1 MKKLL
6 SEQGI
11 EKQDSPLSFSQ
22 EGLWILDNLDNDS
35 NAYNNSYS
43 LKMVG
48 SIDISYL
55 TKSINKIQERHEVL
69 RSRFSHHDKGMPTVF
84 IDDFKEIELP
94 VIDISQFENKD
105 NILEELLKEE
115 TKSILKLNEGRLARY
130 KYIKYSE
137 EISYLVLTVHHII
150 WDEWSIKIFSSELSN
165 FYGRLCQGKDLD
177 IPSLPNQYHDFVKRE
192 REYAQKDEY
201 LEKLACWTNS
211 LQDTPKTFKFIGDK
225 NLSKGNVSV
234 EDNKDIVKE
243 FLIPAEISRNLKLIS
258 KKNKST
264 LFMTLF
270 SLFSAVLK
278 RYTSQN
284 KFVIGVPI
292 ANRSSYEFENLIG
305 FFTNTLPINVDFL
318 GSDTFREFL
327 KNNRAGLLK
336 AYANQEVSVEK
347 IVETLQVERE
357 KTKAPLVQVSFVYH
371 SLSEKQDSSNDL
383 VTDITEIDSGISKFD
398 LTMAISELEH
408 DLVGEIRCKSTIL
421 SMGIVNKM
429 IDDVLRIAALISIDD
444 DILIDNL
451 VFDNGEYDK
460 VIYHFN
466 ETDSPY
472 ETNKCIHEFIEEQA
486 ELIPN
491 QIALVESDKQITYFE
506 LNEKANKLA
515 NYLLRKGINK
525 RSLVAITTSAS
536 IESLISILAVLKTG
550 GAYVPLDI
558 HSPSTRLEYIL
569 ADCKAPFLLVNKE
582 NENEFSFFNGQRIL
596 IDFGNEEIAKENVQ
610 NPQIEVFQNDL
621 AYVIYTSGSTGK
633 PKGVMVDHRAIVIL
647 GKGLNEEIIK
657 QHIHVERP
665 IRFTLNASLA
675 FDASIQQIQSLCY
688 GNEIYLISEKIKYD
702 PEKFVNYIKEHEID
716 ILDCTPSQ
724 LNMLIKAGILNANKT
739 KYPLITLIGGETIDQ
754 NMWSLLKTCK
764 EKHFYNVYGLTE
776 CGVDSTFEYINESL
790 IESNIGSPLPNKKIY
805 ILDKNMKPVRIGVPG
820 DIYIGGGGLAHGYLN
835 RPELTAKTFIPDP
848 FAHIPGSR
856 MYKTG
861 DLGLYTEEGK
871 IKFLGRS
878 DNQVQ
883 LKGYRVELSEIEA
896 TINEIPNVK
905 KSFVCIRQDKEPI
918 LVGYVEVTPE
928 KNISIQE
935 IRSFMESRIPYYM
948 IPVQFFHVKK
958 WPLTS
963 NGKLDRTKLMSLN
976 DKFILEE
983 DDVDITPIQQILIN
997 LWKGVLKID
1006 DIGIRDNFF
1015 ELGGHSLLGTQI
1027 ISKINK
1033 TFNLNLSLH
1042 SFFRNPTILGVSEEI
1057 ARSRNKNQNFKYSLI
1072 KRVENKPDKLPLSSA
1087 QQRLWFMNTLVP
1099 NKYIFNIPIF
1109 YELKGEV
1116 NILSLEKAIQFVI
1129 NRHEVLR
1136 TNFYAVKGELLQVLR
1151 DSAPF
1156 KLIVNKIDK
1165 YTSIEN
1171 ELESFMDKEAKHA
1184 FSLTNDLL
1192 IRGSIIQI
1200 NDSRCVLAL
1209 TFHHIIFDGWS
1220 LNIFMKE
1227 LSCFYNSLVSGEN
1240 IELNEL
1246 PIQYSDYTIWQNKEL
1261 SKEVW
1266 VKQLSY
1272 WKRKLGGTLPVMQ
1285 LPVDNSRLKVPSYKG
1300 SEEQLKLSK
1309 DILEKLKSFCVAQG
1323 TTLHMTLLSIFNV
1336 MLYKYTNQKDIMVGN
1351 FVAGRNKEEIE
1362 SLIGFFINTLVI
1374 RTDLSNNPSFI
1385 QLLEQVRENT
1395 LDAYENQ
1402 DIPFDMVVQEV
1413 KPDRTIDA
1421 SPLVRVMFIVQN
1433 IPKED
1438 LRFNGFEITQRRRP
1452 DDIVKYDLTVKYSE
1466 DGGKVVFEYST
1477 DLFSRQTIIGMTN
1490 CFQILLE
1497 TFLENPDKRVDD
1509 LTPIQNSKYLNDDK
1523 VTKAISDNSRTINE
1537 VFKELVK
1544 EHPLKTALVYKDS
1557 YLTYEELN
1565 NKSNQLARYLM
1576 KQGVTSNV
1584 PVAICVNRGGE
1595 YLIGILGVLK
1605 AGGAYVP
1612 LDPGYPRERLD
1623 FIIEDSQAQ
1632 LVLTTSDIAPTFT
1645 QGNVLLCM
1653 LDQQF
1658 DFTIHSSTNLEWKPK
1673 LDDLAYIIYTSGS
1686 TGQPKGVMVTH
1697 RNLLNLISWQQ
1708 LEYQISHEDRGTLI
1722 AGLGFDAA
1730 VWEIFPCLCSGA
1742 TLYIL
1747 EEEIRSNP
1755 VELQQWMTTNG
1766 ITIGFVPTPL
1776 VEPLLELDWSSNHT
1790 LKTMFTGGE
1799 RLAISKGYNIPFR
1812 LIDLYGPTEN
1822 TVVTTSK
1829 EVDVTEKRSE
1839 SSSIGK
1845 PIANVRTYIL
1855 DKNLKPVPIGV
1866 VGELCI
1872 SGSSLAVG
1880 YKGRPELTAEKFV
1893 ANPFSEQNGDRLYKT
1908 GDMAR
1913 YLPDGSIDFIGRKDN
1928 QVKIRGYRIELG
1940 EIEYA
1945 LKQHSNVKAALLLK
1959 SEDEDPK
1966 LIAYV
1971 IVNDKNNFFESGLK
1985 EYLQLKLPSFM
1996 IPFRI
2001 FALEKFPIN
2010 TNGKI
2015 DRNTLLNKL
2024 FHNSLVESTKI
2035 ELNTNIKTKS
2045 ILSQKPIEEEMIGI
2059 WKKEIGLDSVQLDD
2073 HFFKVGGHSL
2083 LLTKIMGVIQDRF
2096 NVQVSLR
2103 ALFETPT
2110 VKGMADQV
2118 REALN
2123 QKIPLTIEEEMI
2135 DIWKKEIGLDS
2146 VQLDDHFFKVGGHS
2160 LLLTKIMGAIQDRF
2174 NVQVSLRALF
2184 ETPTV
2189 KGMADQVREALNQ
2202 KIPLTIEE
2210 EMIDIWKKEIGLD
2223 SVQLDDHFFKVGG
2236 HSLLLTKIMGAIQD
2250 RFNVQ
2255 VSLRA
2260 LFETPTVKG
2269 MADQVREALNQK
2281 IPLTIEEE
2289 MIDIW
2294 KKEIGLDSVQLDDH
2308 FFKVGGH
2315 SLLLTKI
2322 MGAIQDRFNV
2332 QVSLRALFETPTVK
2346 EMADQVREALN
2357 QKIPLTIEEEMIDIW
2372 KKEIGLDSVQLDDH
2386 FFKVGGHSLL
2396 LTKIMG
2402 AIQDRFNVQV
2412 SLRALFET
2420 PTVRGMADQVRESR
2434 NDSLDEIGPKT
2445 INRYQIPL
2453 SYNQQRLWFMDRL
2466 TTEKAAYNV
2475 PILLDLH
2482 GKLDV
2487 QALNHSIN
2495 KVIERHEILRT
2506 YFKDGEKVV
2515 QVVEE
2520 ELRIETPVVNLMVL
2534 SGEERQHRIMTM
2546 KREEVHK
2553 PFNLEVGPLI
2563 RSLIIQETPNKYLFI
2578 LNIHHILVDGWSIKI
2593 LIEEIASFYISY
2605 VNKTEPNLPALPI
2618 QYGDYAAWQ
2627 RDWLEGHYLDK
2638 QLNYWKEKLNHS
2650 MSTLSLRT
2658 DYLRPKKLKHIGG
2671 KESIELSSEIVE
2683 AVRNLSHDK
2692 NVTSYMT
2699 FMAAFKVLLYC
2710 YTKQEDLSI
2719 GTLIGN
2725 RTKSELEHLIG
2736 FFVNTLVIRT
2746 KISESQ
2752 KFEDLLD
2759 DVRTTVLEAY
2769 ANQEVPFE
2777 KIVEEVQPKRTLG
2790 YSPLFQVLYTYE
2802 SNLKSNLKFGDVSV
2816 NPHPFDSDYT
2826 KFDLTLAVEDLKDK
2840 VKITM
2845 EYNSSLFNKE
2855 TIIRMLDDLRI
2866 IIKEIVAASKVS
2878 LKRLSTILDIESKY
2892 QETYPNK
2899 GENKQMISTKK
2910 QFKDPNMNEEKDLIP
2925 SNMLEVKMKTIWQEI
2940 LEVEEVKGTDN
2951 FFELGGHSLN
2961 ALQMISKL
2969 KKMYKVNIPVSYIFD
2984 NPSLTQFSSAVLLAI
2999 LSDIECS
3006 TGEEL

>member
-1 MKKLL
+1 MKKIL

-11 EKQDSPLSFSQ
+11 EKQGSPLSFSQ

-69 RSRFSHHDKGMPTVF
+69 RSRFSHHDKGMPKVF

-94 VIDISQFENKD
+94 VVDISQFENKD
-105 NILEELLKEE
+105 NILEDLLKEE

-137 EISYLVLTVHHII
+137 EVSYLVLTVHHII

-177 IPSLPNQYHDFVKRE
+177 VHSLPNQYHDFVKQE

-201 LEKLACWTNS
+201 LEKLAYWTNS
-211 LQDTPKTFKFIGDK
+211 LEDTPKTFKFIGDK

-243 FLIPAEISRNLKLIS
+243 FNIPAEISHNLKLIS

-284 KFVIGVPI
+284 EFVIGVPI

-371 SLSEKQDSSNDL
+371 SLSEKQDSSNEL

-398 LTMAISELEH
+398 LTMAISELEN
-408 DLVGEIRCKSTIL
+408 DLVGEIRCKSAIL
-421 SMGIVNKM
+421 SMGIVNKI

-460 VIYHFN
+460 VIYQFN

-472 ETNKCIHEFIEEQA
+472 ETKKCIHEFIEEQA

-506 LNEKANKLA
+506 LNEKSNKLA

-558 HSPSTRLEYIL
+558 HSPSTRAEYIL

-582 NENEFSFFNGQRIL
+582 NENEFPFFNGQRIL

-665 IRFTLNASLA
+665 IRLTLNASLA

-724 LNMLIKAGILNANKT
+724 LNMLIKAGILNAEKT

-790 IESNIGSPLPNKKIY
+790 IESNIGNPLPNKKIY
-805 ILDKNMKPVRIGVPG
+805 ILDENMKPVRIGVPG

-835 RPELTAKTFIPDP
+835 KPELTAKTFILDP

-918 LVGYVEVTPE
+918 LVGYIEVTAE

-935 IRSFMESRIPYYM
+935 IRGFMESRMPYYM

-963 NGKLDRTKLMSLN
+963 NGKLDRTKLLSLN

-997 LWKGVLKID
+997 LWKDVLKID

-1042 SFFRNPTILGVSEEI
+1042 TFFRNPTILGVSEEI

-1072 KRVENKPDKLPLSSA
+1072 ERVENKPDKLPLSSA
-1087 QQRLWFMNTLVP
+1087 QQRLWFMNTLVA

-1109 YELKGEV
+1109 YELKGKV
-1116 NILSLEKAIQFVI
+1116 DILSLEKAIQFVI

-1156 KLIVNKIDK
+1156 KLNVNKIDK

-1192 IRGSIIQI
+1192 IRGSVIQI
-1200 NDSRCVLAL
+1200 HDSRCVLAL

-1261 SKEVW
+1261 SKEAW

-1272 WKRKLGGTLPVMQ
+1272 WKRKLGGTLPMMQ
-1285 LPVDNSRLKVPSYKG
+1285 LPVDNSRSKVPSYKG
-1300 SEEQLKLSK
+1300 SEEQLILSK

-1336 MLYKYTNQKDIMVGN
+1336 MLYKYTNQKDIMIGN

-1395 LDAYENQ
+1395 LEAYENQ

-1452 DDIVKYDLTVKYSE
+1452 DDIAKYDLTVKYSE
-1466 DGGKVVFEYST
+1466 EGGKVVFEYST
-1477 DLFSRQTIIGMTN
+1477 DLFSRQTIIGMIN

-1497 TFLENPDKRVDD
+1497 TFLKNPDKRVDD
-1509 LTPIQNSKYLNDDK
+1509 LAPIQNSKYLNDHK
-1523 VTKAISDNSRTINE
+1523 VTEVICDNSRTINE
-1537 VFKELVK
+1537 IFGELVK
-1544 EHPLKTALVYKDS
+1544 ELPLKTALVYKDS

-1565 NKSNQLARYLM
+1565 NKSNQLAHYLM

-1584 PVAICVNRGGE
+1584 PVAICVNRGVE

-1632 LVLTTSDIAPTFT
+1632 LVLTTSDIAPTFN

-1658 DFTIHSSTNLEWKPK
+1658 DFTNHSSTNLEWKPK

-1755 VELQQWMTTNG
+1755 IELQQWMTTNG

-1799 RLAISKGYNIPFR
+1799 RLVISKGYNIPFR
-1812 LIDLYGPTEN
+1812 LVDLYGPTEN

-1845 PIANVRTYIL
+1845 PIANVQTYIL

-1893 ANPFSEQNGDRLYKT
+1893 ANPFSKQNGDRLYKT

-1959 SEDEDPK
+1959 SEDSK

-1985 EYLQLKLPSFM
+1985 EYLQLKMPSFM

-2024 FHNSLVESTKI
+2024 FHNPLVESTKI
-2035 ELNTNIKTKS
+2035 ELKNNIKTKS
-2045 ILSQKPIEEEMIGI
+2045 KLSQNAIEEKMIDI
-2059 WKKEIGLDSVQLDD
+2059 WKKEIGLDFVQLDD

-2083 LLTKIMGVIQDRF
+2083 LLTK
-2096 NVQVSLR
+2096 
-2103 ALFETPT
+2103 
-2110 VKGMADQV
+2110 
-2118 REALN
+2118 
-2123 QKIPLTIEEEMI
+2123 
-2135 DIWKKEIGLDS
+2135 
-2146 VQLDDHFFKVGGHS
+2146 
-2160 LLLTKIMGAIQDRF
+2160 
-2174 NVQVSLRALF
+2174 
-2184 ETPTV
+2184 
-2189 KGMADQVREALNQ
+2189 
-2202 KIPLTIEE
+2202 
-2210 EMIDIWKKEIGLD
+2210 
-2223 SVQLDDHFFKVGG
+2223 
-2236 HSLLLTKIMGAIQD
+2236 
-2250 RFNVQ
+2250 
-2255 VSLRA
+2255 
-2260 LFETPTVKG
+2260 
-2269 MADQVREALNQK
+2269 
-2281 IPLTIEEE
+2281 
-2289 MIDIW
+2289 
-2294 KKEIGLDSVQLDDH
+2294 
-2308 FFKVGGH
+2308 
-2315 SLLLTKI
+2315 
-2322 MGAIQDRFNV
+2322 
-2332 QVSLRALFETPTVK
+2332 
-2346 EMADQVREALN
+2346 
-2357 QKIPLTIEEEMIDIW
+2357 
-2372 KKEIGLDSVQLDDH
+2372 
-2386 FFKVGGHSLL
+2386 
-2396 LTKIMG
+2396 
-2402 AIQDRFNVQV
+2402 
-2412 SLRALFET
+2412 
-2420 PTVRGMADQVRESR
+2420 
-2434 NDSLDEIGPKT
+2434 
-2445 INRYQIPL
+2445 
-2453 SYNQQRLWFMDRL
+2453 
-2466 TTEKAAYNV
+2466 
-2475 PILLDLH
+2475 
-2482 GKLDV
+2482 
-2487 QALNHSIN
+2487 
-2495 KVIERHEILRT
+2495 
-2506 YFKDGEKVV
+2506 
-2515 QVVEE
+2515 
-2520 ELRIETPVVNLMVL
+2520 
-2534 SGEERQHRIMTM
+2534 
-2546 KREEVHK
+2546 
-2553 PFNLEVGPLI
+2553 
-2563 RSLIIQETPNKYLFI
+2563 
-2578 LNIHHILVDGWSIKI
+2578 
-2593 LIEEIASFYISY
+2593 
-2605 VNKTEPNLPALPI
+2605 
-2618 QYGDYAAWQ
+2618 
-2627 RDWLEGHYLDK
+2627 
-2638 QLNYWKEKLNHS
+2638 
-2650 MSTLSLRT
+2650 
-2658 DYLRPKKLKHIGG
+2658 
-2671 KESIELSSEIVE
+2671 
-2683 AVRNLSHDK
+2683 
-2692 NVTSYMT
+2692 
-2699 FMAAFKVLLYC
+2699 
-2710 YTKQEDLSI
+2710 
-2719 GTLIGN
+2719 
-2725 RTKSELEHLIG
+2725 
-2736 FFVNTLVIRT
+2736 
-2746 KISESQ
+2746 
-2752 KFEDLLD
+2752 
-2759 DVRTTVLEAY
+2759 
-2769 ANQEVPFE
+2769 
-2777 KIVEEVQPKRTLG
+2777 
-2790 YSPLFQVLYTYE
+2790 
-2802 SNLKSNLKFGDVSV
+2802 
-2816 NPHPFDSDYT
+2816 
-2826 KFDLTLAVEDLKDK
+2826 
-2840 VKITM
+2840 
-2845 EYNSSLFNKE
+2845 
-2855 TIIRMLDDLRI
+2855 
-2866 IIKEIVAASKVS
+2866 
-2878 LKRLSTILDIESKY
+2878 
-2892 QETYPNK
+2892 
-2899 GENKQMISTKK
+2899 
-2910 QFKDPNMNEEKDLIP
+2910 
-2925 SNMLEVKMKTIWQEI
+2925 
-2940 LEVEEVKGTDN
+2940 
-2951 FFELGGHSLN
+2951 
-2961 ALQMISKL
+2961 
-2969 KKMYKVNIPVSYIFD
+2969 
-2984 NPSLTQFSSAVLLAI
+2984 
-2999 LSDIECS
+2999 
-3006 TGEEL
+3006 

>member
-1 MKKLL
+1 MKNIL
-6 SEQGI
+6 SEQVI
-11 EKQDSPLSFSQ
+11 EKQGSPLSFSQ
-22 EGLWILDNLDNDS
+22 EGLWILDNIDYDS

-48 SIDISYL
+48 SIDISHL

-69 RSRFSHHDKGMPTVF
+69 RSRFSHHDKGMPKVF
-84 IDDFKEIELP
+84 IEDFKETDLP
-94 VIDISQFENKD
+94 VIDISQLKNKD

-115 TKSILKLNEGRLARY
+115 AKSILKLNEGRLVRY
-130 KYIKYSE
+130 KYIKYSKE
-137 EISYLVLTVHHII
+137 VSYLILTVHHII

-165 FYGRLCQGKDLD
+165 FYGRLCQGKDLNV
-177 IPSLPNQYHDFVKRE
+177 PSLPKQYHDFVKQE

-201 LEKLACWTNS
+201 KEKLAYWTNS

-225 NLSKGNVSV
+225 NLSKGTVCV
-234 EDNKDIVKE
+234 EDNKDIVKK
-243 FLIPAEISRNLKLIS
+243 FNIPAEISRNLKLIS

-284 KFVIGVPI
+284 EFVIGAPI
-292 ANRSSYEFENLIG
+292 ANRSSYDFENLIG

-318 GSDTFREFL
+318 SSGTFREFL
-327 KNNRAGLLK
+327 KNNRSSLLK
-336 AYANQEVSVEK
+336 AYANHEVSVEK

-371 SLSEKQDSSNDL
+371 SLSEKRDSSNDL
-383 VTDITEIDSGISKFD
+383 VFDITEIDSGISKFD
-398 LTMAISELEH
+398 LTMAISELEN

-444 DILIDNL
+444 DILLHNL
-451 VFDNGEYDK
+451 VFDDGEYDK

-491 QIALVESDKQITYFE
+491 QIALVELDKQITYFE

-515 NYLLRKGINK
+515 NYLLRKGIKK

-569 ADCKAPFLLVNKE
+569 ADCKAPFLLVDKE

-596 IDFGNEEIAKENVQ
+596 IDYGNEEIAKENVQ

-647 GKGLNEEIIK
+647 GEGLNKEIIK

-665 IRFTLNASLA
+665 IRLTLNASLA

-724 LNMLIKAGILNANKT
+724 LNMLIKAGILNAKKT

-754 NMWSLLKTCK
+754 NMWALLKTCK

-790 IESNIGSPLPNKKIY
+790 IESNIGNPLPNKKIY

-820 DIYIGGGGLAHGYLN
+820 DIYIGGGGLARGYLN
-835 RPELTAKTFIPDP
+835 RSELTAKTFIPDP

-896 TINEIPNVK
+896 AINEIPNVK
-905 KSFVCIRQDKEPI
+905 KSFVCIRQDEEPI
-918 LVGYVEVTPE
+918 LVGYIEVTPE
-928 KNISIQE
+928 KNISIRE
-935 IRSFMESRIPYYM
+935 IRGFMESRMPYYM
-948 IPVQFFHVKK
+948 IPVQFFRVKK

-976 DKFILEE
+976 DKFVLEE

-997 LWKGVLKID
+997 LWKEVLKID
-1006 DIGIRDNFF
+1006 EIGIRDNFF

-1033 TFNLNLSLH
+1033 TFNLSLSLH
-1042 SFFRNPTILGVSEEI
+1042 SFFRYPTIHGVSEEI
-1057 ARSRNKNQNFKYSLI
+1057 ARSRNKNQDFRYSLI
-1072 KRVENKPDKLPLSSA
+1072 ERVENKPDKLPLSSA

-1109 YELKGEV
+1109 YELKGKV
-1116 NILSLEKAIQFVI
+1116 DILSLEKAIQFVI

-1151 DSAPF
+1151 NSAPF
-1156 KLIVNKIDK
+1156 KLRVNKIDK
-1165 YTSIEN
+1165 YTLIEN

-1200 NDSRCVLAL
+1200 NDSRSVLAL

-1220 LNIFMKE
+1220 LNVFMKE
-1227 LSCFYNSLVSGEN
+1227 LSCFYNSLVAGEN

-1285 LPVDNSRLKVPSYKG
+1285 LPVDNARPKVPSYKG
-1300 SEEQLKLSK
+1300 SEEQLIFSK

-1385 QLLEQVRENT
+1385 QLVEQVRENT

-1413 KPDRTIDA
+1413 KPDRTLDA
-1421 SPLVRVMFIVQN
+1421 SPLVRVMFVVQN

-1477 DLFSRQTIIGMTN
+1477 DLFSRQTIISMIN
-1490 CFQILLE
+1490 YFQILIE

-1509 LTPIQNSKYLNDDK
+1509 LAPIQNSKYLNDDK
-1523 VTKAISDNSRTINE
+1523 VTKAISDNSRIINE
-1537 VFKELVK
+1537 IFGELV
-1544 EHPLKTALVYKDS
+1544 EELPLKTALVYKDS

-1565 NKSNQLARYLM
+1565 NKSNQLAHYLI

-1584 PVAICVNRGGE
+1584 PVAICVNRGLE

-1632 LVLTTSDIAPTFT
+1632 LVLTTSDIASTFT
-1645 QGNVLLCM
+1645 QDNVLLCM
-1653 LDQQF
+1653 LDQQL

-1686 TGQPKGVMVTH
+1686 TGRPKGVMVTH
-1697 RNLLNLISWQQ
+1697 RNLLNLISWHQS
-1708 LEYQISHEDRGTLI
+1708 EYQLSHEDRGTLI

-1755 VELQQWMTTNG
+1755 VELQQWMTDHG
-1766 ITIGFVPTPL
+1766 ITIGYVPTPL

-1790 LKTMFTGGE
+1790 LKAMFTGGE
-1799 RLAISKGYNIPFR
+1799 RLVISKGYNIPFR

-1822 TVVTTSK
+1822 TVVTTFE
-1829 EVDVTEKRSE
+1829 EVDVTGKRSE

-1845 PIANVRTYIL
+1845 PIANVQTYIL
-1855 DKNLKPVPIGV
+1855 DENLKPVPIGV

-1893 ANPFSEQNGDRLYKT
+1893 ANPFSKQNGDRLYKT

-1959 SEDEDPK
+1959 SEDKDSK

-1971 IVNDKNNFFESGLK
+1971 IVNDKNDFFESGLK

-1996 IPFRI
+1996 IPFKI
-2001 FALEKFPIN
+2001 FALEKFPLN

-2015 DRNTLLNKL
+2015 DRNALLNKL

-2035 ELNTNIKTKS
+2035 ELNTNFKTKS
-2045 ILSQKPIEEEMIGI
+2045 ILNQKAIEEEM
-2059 WKKEIGLDSVQLDD
+2059 V
-2073 HFFKVGGHSL
+2073 
-2083 LLTKIMGVIQDRF
+2083 
-2096 NVQVSLR
+2096 
-2103 ALFETPT
+2103 
-2110 VKGMADQV
+2110 
-2118 REALN
+2118 
-2123 QKIPLTIEEEMI
+2123 

-2146 VQLDDHFFKVGGHS
+2146 VQLDDHFFKIGGHS

-2184 ETPTV
+2184 EAPTV
-2189 KGMADQVREALNQ
+2189 RGMADQVREALNQ
-2202 KIPLTIEE
+2202 KVPLTIEE
-2210 EMIDIWKKEIGLD
+2210 EMVDIWKKEIGLD
-2223 SVQLDDHFFKVGG
+2223 SVQLDDHFFK
-2236 HSLLLTKIMGAIQD
+2236 I
-2250 RFNVQ
+2250 
-2255 VSLRA
+2255 
-2260 LFETPTVKG
+2260 
-2269 MADQVREALNQK
+2269 
-2281 IPLTIEEE
+2281 
-2289 MIDIW
+2289 
-2294 KKEIGLDSVQLDDH
+2294 
-2308 FFKVGGH
+2308 
-2315 SLLLTKI
+2315 
-2322 MGAIQDRFNV
+2322 
-2332 QVSLRALFETPTVK
+2332 
-2346 EMADQVREALN
+2346 
-2357 QKIPLTIEEEMIDIW
+2357 
-2372 KKEIGLDSVQLDDH
+2372 
-2386 FFKVGGHSLL
+2386 GGHSLL

-2420 PTVRGMADQVRESR
+2420 PTVRGMAKQVQESK
-2434 NDSLDEIGPKT
+2434 NDSLDEIEPET
-2445 INRYQIPL
+2445 INRHQIPL
-2453 SYNQQRLWFMDRL
+2453 SFNQQRLWFMDRL

-2475 PILLDLH
+2475 PMLFNLD
-2482 GKLDV
+2482 GVLDV

-2515 QVVEE
+2515 QVVKK
-2520 ELRIETPVVNLMVL
+2520 ELRIETPVVNLMDL
-2534 SGEERQHRIMTM
+2534 SDEDRQHRIMTM

-2553 PFNLEVGPLI
+2553 PFDLEVGPLI

-2578 LNIHHILVDGWSIKI
+2578 LNIHHILADGWSLKI
-2593 LIEEIASFYISY
+2593 LMDEIASFYISY
-2605 VNKTEPNLPALPI
+2605 VNKTEPTLPALSI
-2618 QYGDYAAWQ
+2618 QYGDYAVWQ
-2627 RDWLEGHYLDK
+2627 RAWLEGHYLDK
-2638 QLNYWKEKLNHS
+2638 QLSYWKEKLKNS

-2658 DYLRPKKLKHIGG
+2658 DYIRPKKLKHIGG
-2671 KESIELSSEIVE
+2671 KESIELSSKIVE

-2699 FMAAFKVLLYC
+2699 FMSAFKVLLYC

-2725 RTKSELEHLIG
+2725 RTKSEIEHLIG

-2769 ANQEVPFE
+2769 ANQEVPFD

-2878 LKRLSTILDIESKY
+2878 LKRLSTILDIQSKY

-2925 SNMLEVKMKTIWQEI
+2925 SNMLEVKMKAIWQEI

-2984 NPSLTQFSSAVLLAI
+2984 NPSLTQFTSAVLLAI